1 MLYSLYDKE
10 DGILARLTELEKL
23 QEAVNAFIKENDNY
37 EKYADILDQIEA
49 SRQALTALSLPEGS
63 TNLTEA
69 IEAIIRE
76 QLKEED
82 SSLANLKKE
91 LQDEINAIKKMV
103 QSVSLFLRHLIEL

>member
-23 QEAVNAFIKENDNY
+23 QEAVDAFIKENDNY
-37 EKYADILDQIEA
+37 EKYADILNQIEA
-49 SRQALTALSLPEGS
+49 SRQALTALSLPAGS

-69 IEAIIRE
+69 IEAIIKA

-82 SSLANLKKE
+82 SSLANLKK
-91 LQDEINAIKKMV
+91 NFKMR
-103 QSVSLFLRHLIEL
+103 SMLLRRWCKAYHLFLRHLIE